1 MSISIPDFKSTKQSN
16 EAVARLDL
24 DSKIVAVI
32 RRALDEDMGVGDVT
46 TNSIVTPAASAA
58 AQIVAKQNG
67 IVSGLSIAQAV
78 FLMLDGDMGFSPN
91 VSDGAEV
98 KPEQLLIELQ
108 GSARAILTGERTAL
122 NFLGR
127 MSGIATLTNRFISAT
142 AGTKASILDTR
153 KTAPGLRAIDKLAVL
168 HGGGGNHRFGLYD
181 MILIKDNHLDSAGS
195 IGNAIRLVNA
205 SENRLE
211 IEVEAKN
218 IKEVK
223 EALEFGVKR
232 ILLDNM
238 SLTEMRE
245 AVAINDGRA
254 KLEASGNVT
263 LRNVREIAQT
273 GVDFI
278 SVGALTHSA
287 PALDISLR
295 WVREDFFI
303 KGKKNDLVIG

>member
-78 FLMLDGDMGFSPN
+78 FLMLDGDMGFSTN

-127 MSGIATLTNRFISAT
+127 MSGIATLTNRFVSAT

-223 EALEFGVKR
+223 EALGFGVKR

-295 WVREDFFI
+295 WVR
-303 KGKKNDLVIG
+303 

>member
-1 MSISIPDFKSTKQSN
+1 
-16 EAVARLDL
+16 
-24 DSKIVAVI
+24 
-32 RRALDEDMGVGDVT
+32 MGVGDVT

-195 IGNAIRLVNA
+195 IGNAIRLMNA

-211 IEVEAKN
+211 IEVEAK
-218 IKEVK
+218 K
-223 EALEFGVKR
+223 
-232 ILLDNM
+232 
-238 SLTEMRE
+238 
-245 AVAINDGRA
+245 
-254 KLEASGNVT
+254 
-263 LRNVREIAQT
+263 
-273 GVDFI
+273 
-278 SVGALTHSA
+278 
-287 PALDISLR
+287 
-295 WVREDFFI
+295 
-303 KGKKNDLVIG
+303 